1 MKAPKY
7 ARDIPG
13 LCWDERPGDVLHC
26 TLGQDHAG
34 DHFHAYTRTRWPN
47 RERAARTTVKP
58 R

>member
-26 TLGQDHAG
+26 TLGQNHAG

-47 RERAARTTVKP
+47 RARVARPAAKP